1 MPQQY
6 DNNNRGSLWK
16 TSAAAEGKAEIENVE
31 FRAYLTTISAR
42 ADNAPAAILFFLS
55 ADKSLC
61 FHAPLWR
68 KKDGKPEHL
77 YNGSL
82 IAASGAGYWVNVFK
96 STNPNPKAPAL
107 TISFQER
114 HPQAGQGFE
123 TPDPEP
129 QQDED
134 GIPF

>member
-1 MPQQY
+1 MAEQY
-6 DNNNRGSLWK
+6 NNELRGSLWK
-16 TSAAAEGKAEIENVE
+16 TSAAAEGKAQIENLE

-42 ADNAPAAILFFLS
+42 ADNAPAAIMFFIS

-82 IAASGAGYWVNVFK
+82 IAALDAEYWVNVFK
-96 STNPNPKAPAL
+96 NSNANPKAPAL
-107 TISFQER
+107 TISFQEKQ
-114 HPQAGQGFE
+114 PQAGQGYE
-123 TPDPEP
+123 APDVE
-129 QQDED
+129 QDQD

>member
-1 MPQQY
+1 MPQEY

-42 ADNAPAAILFFLS
+42 ADNAPAAIMFFIS

-68 KKDGKPEHL
+68 KHNDGKPDHL

-82 IAASGAGYWVNVFK
+82 IVASGAEYWVNVFK
-96 STNPNPKAPAL
+96 NSNANPKAPAL
-107 TISFQER
+107 TISFQEKQ
-114 HPQAGQGFE
+114 PQAGQGYE
-123 TPDPEP
+123 APDVE
-129 QQDED
+129 QDQD